1 MLVSRSPRLPIRV
14 RKLIGTFVLVTI
26 VIVYALLAMT
36 LAARI
41 LPGTAWYTQLAF
53 FFLGGF
59 AWIPPSMWVIRWMTR
74 PD

>member
-1 MLVSRSPRLPIRV
+1 MTLRRTPRLPIRT

-41 LPGTAWYTQLAF
+41 LPGTAWYAQLAF
-53 FFLGGF
+53 FFVGGF
-59 AWIPPSMWVIRWMTR
+59 VWIPPSMWVIRWMTR